1 MSRNWW
7 EVEAADKESRNK
19 IQAQSERGINQ
30 GDSFLIVTEGTVT
43 EPVYFKELRKQ
54 LRARG
59 AEIEVLPGKKS
70 DSFKV
75 IDHAV
80 KLSETRAE
88 RAKQGR
94 AVAYDHVWAVIDADV
109 AITKKNLKEI
119 IHYANSKGV
128 KLAFSNPCFEAW
140 LLFHVVASYAALN
153 CGKDA
158 KSYCA
163 KILSA
168 NGLKIKNT
176 DNEKQL
182 LKIIKPLVSLHE
194 VAIQNASIHGVFDRV
209 SPIDPSTEVYL
220 LVQDIIYSL
229 VNNSGE

>member
-1 MSRNWW
+1 MIRNWW
-7 EVEAADKESRNK
+7 EEASADKEARKK

-30 GDSFLIVTEGTVT
+30 GDAFLIVTEGTVT

-70 DSFKV
+70 DPFKV
-75 IDHAV
+75 IDYAM
-80 KLSETRAE
+80 KLSMARAE
-88 RAKQGR
+88 RAKR
-94 AVAYDHVWAVIDADV
+94 ASAVAYDHVWAVIDADA
-109 AITKKNLKEI
+109 AIAKKNLQAI
-119 IHYANSKGV
+119 INYANSNGV
-128 KLAFSNPCFEAW
+128 KLAFSNPCFEVW
-140 LLFHVVASYAALN
+140 LLFHLMTSCKPLI

-163 KILSA
+163 EILSA

-182 LKIIKPLVSLHE
+182 LKIIEPLVGLYG
-194 VAIQNASIHGVFDRV
+194 VALSNTSNHGVFDRAV
-209 SPIDPSTEVYL
+209 AWLIFF
-220 LVQDIIYSL
+220 I
-229 VNNSGE
+229 VNKVNFSNSC